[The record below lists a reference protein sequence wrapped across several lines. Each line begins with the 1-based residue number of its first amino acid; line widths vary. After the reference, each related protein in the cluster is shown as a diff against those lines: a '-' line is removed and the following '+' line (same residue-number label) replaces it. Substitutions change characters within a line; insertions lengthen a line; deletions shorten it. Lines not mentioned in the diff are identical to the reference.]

1 MFCFLLHA
9 KWLKDCTKTNK
20 TNLSMNNANHKV
32 TAVLNQLTKMIFFF
46 VSLQVVPVK
55 EVFRLQK
62 DDELKQ
68 AEKKYLPEKQT

>member
-1 MFCFLLHA
+1 
-9 KWLKDCTKTNK
+9 
-20 TNLSMNNANHKV
+20 MNNPNHKT
-32 TAVLNQLTKMIFFF
+32 TAVLKAIKVIFF

-68 AEKKYLPEKQT
+68 AEKKYLPEK